1 MILHDSV
8 FHHTMITRKPVVYFW
23 RKTSFLLKALQCLRL
38 YSAFVTMAANG
49 EHSSENKKGISVSL
63 PEPPEKPL
71 DSDCCGTGCIPCV
84 FDIYE
89 EEVKKWKVECYKIK
103 TGKNSDAQ
111 LGDCDEALCTT
122 EFRSFVLE
130 SITKLTGDSCIYRFN
145 IPGNKKLGIK
155 IGQHLIMRYERMIDF
170 LLGNYFHNMRWFL
183 ISVQTDGHHNI
194 AISDLPSLT
203 TLSWVSQFHNQS
215 HTLTSWQL
223 ISYTFLKIQTPKYFW
238 SCRVHFQA
246 RYQ

>member
-1 MILHDSV
+1 
-8 FHHTMITRKPVVYFW
+8 MITRKPVVYFW
-23 RKTSFLLKALQCLRL
+23 RKISFLLKALQCLRL

-89 EEVKKWKVECYKIK
+89 EEVKKWNVECFKIK
-103 TGKNSDAQ
+103 TGKNSDVQ
-111 LGDCDEALCTT
+111 LGDRDEALSTS

-155 IGQHLIMRYERMIDF
+155 IGQHLIMRYIIIFVWKD
-170 LLGNYFHNMRWFL
+170 N
-183 ISVQTDGHHNI
+183 
-194 AISDLPSLT
+194 
-203 TLSWVSQFHNQS
+203 
-215 HTLTSWQL
+215 
-223 ISYTFLKIQTPKYFW
+223 TFSAW
-238 SCRVHFQA
+238 
-246 RYQ
+246 

>member
-1 MILHDSV
+1 
-8 FHHTMITRKPVVYFW
+8 
-23 RKTSFLLKALQCLRL
+23 
-38 YSAFVTMAANG
+38 MAANG

-63 PEPPEKPL
+63 PEPPKKPL

-170 LLGNYFHNMRWFL
+170 LLGNYFHNMR
-183 ISVQTDGHHNI
+183 
-194 AISDLPSLT
+194 
-203 TLSWVSQFHNQS
+203 
-215 HTLTSWQL
+215 
-223 ISYTFLKIQTPKYFW
+223 
-238 SCRVHFQA
+238 
-246 RYQ
+246 

>member
-1 MILHDSV
+1 
-8 FHHTMITRKPVVYFW
+8 
-23 RKTSFLLKALQCLRL
+23 
-38 YSAFVTMAANG
+38 MAANG

-71 DSDCCGTGCIPCV
+71 DNDCCGTGCIPCV

-103 TGKNSDAQ
+103 TGKNSDVQ
-111 LGDCDEALCTT
+111 LGDCDEALSTS

-170 LLGNYFHNMRWFL
+170 LLGNYFHNMR
-183 ISVQTDGHHNI
+183 
-194 AISDLPSLT
+194 
-203 TLSWVSQFHNQS
+203 
-215 HTLTSWQL
+215 
-223 ISYTFLKIQTPKYFW
+223 
-238 SCRVHFQA
+238 
-246 RYQ
+246 

>member
-1 MILHDSV
+1 
-8 FHHTMITRKPVVYFW
+8 
-23 RKTSFLLKALQCLRL
+23 
-38 YSAFVTMAANG
+38 MAANG
-49 EHSSENKKGISVSL
+49 EHSSENKKVISVSL

-103 TGKNSDAQ
+103 TGKNSDVQ
-111 LGDCDEALCTT
+111 LGDCDEALSTS

-170 LLGNYFHNMRWFL
+170 LLGNYFHNMR
-183 ISVQTDGHHNI
+183 
-194 AISDLPSLT
+194 
-203 TLSWVSQFHNQS
+203 
-215 HTLTSWQL
+215 
-223 ISYTFLKIQTPKYFW
+223 
-238 SCRVHFQA
+238 
-246 RYQ
+246 